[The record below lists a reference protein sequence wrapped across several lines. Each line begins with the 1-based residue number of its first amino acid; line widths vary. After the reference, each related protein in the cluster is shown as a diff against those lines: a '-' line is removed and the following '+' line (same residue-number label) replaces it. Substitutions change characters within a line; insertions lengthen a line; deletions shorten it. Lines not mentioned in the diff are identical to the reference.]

1 MNKLETPTP
10 YWRLSGFYLFY
21 FASLGAL
28 LPYWSVYLKS
38 LSFSPREIGELMAI
52 LMATKIVSPNIWAWI
67 ADHTGKRMMIVRLGS
82 LLSVLAFTGILL
94 GSSYWWIALVM
105 VTFSFFWNATLPQF
119 EANTFTYLGEHSHRY
134 SSIRLWGSIGFV
146 VAAVALGSVLEQY
159 GTGQLP
165 IILVGLFASI
175 WLMSLLVPERAAAHM
190 SLEHEPLITVL
201 KRPEVFSLI
210 IVVFLMQASHGPY
223 YTFYTIYME
232 DHHYER
238 SLVGQLWALGVIA
251 EVIVFLFMYKI
262 VPRFGLRFML
272 ISSLILAAVR
282 WLLIGW
288 FVDYIV
294 VMIIAQLLHAA
305 TFGIYHAAA
314 IQLFNKYFTGR
325 HQGRGQALYSSM
337 SFGLGG
343 AVGALISGYTWE
355 TVGAGISFT
364 IAAGLSVIAGFVAWR
379 YIKN

>member
-10 YWRLSGFYLFY
+10 YWRLSGFYLSY

-67 ADHTGKRMMIVRLGS
+67 ADHTGKRMMIVQLGS

-146 VAAVALGSVLEQY
+146 VTAIALGSVLEQY

-262 VPRFGLRFML
+262 VPRFGLRLML

>member
-1 MNKLETPTP
+1 MDKSETP

-28 LPYWSVYLKS
+28 IPYWSVYLKS

-52 LMATKIVSPNIWAWI
+52 LMATKIVSPNIWAWV

-82 LLSVLAFTGILL
+82 LLAVLAFAGILL
-94 GSSYWWIALVM
+94 GNSYWWIALVM
-105 VTFSFFWNATLPQF
+105 ITFSFFWNATLPQF

-146 VAAVALGSVLEQY
+146 VAAVILGSVLEQY
-159 GTGQLP
+159 GIKQLP

-190 SLEHEPLITVL
+190 SLEHESLVTIL

-232 DHHYER
+232 AHNYDGG
-238 SLVGQLWALGVIA
+238 LIGQLWALGVVA
-251 EVIVFLFMYKI
+251 EVIVLIFMYKI
-262 VPRFGLRFML
+262 VPRFGLRRML
-272 ISSLILAAVR
+272 IGSLMLASVR

-288 FVDYIV
+288 FVDSLAIMV
-294 VMIIAQLLHAA
+294 IAQLLHAA

-314 IQLFNKYFTGR
+314 IQLFNKYFTGQ

-337 SFGLGG
+337 SFGAGG
-343 AVGALISGYTWE
+343 ALGALISGYTWE
-355 TVGAGISFT
+355 SLGAGISYT
-364 IAAGLSVIAGFVAWR
+364 IAAGLSVMASLVAWR
-379 YIKN
+379 YIKG